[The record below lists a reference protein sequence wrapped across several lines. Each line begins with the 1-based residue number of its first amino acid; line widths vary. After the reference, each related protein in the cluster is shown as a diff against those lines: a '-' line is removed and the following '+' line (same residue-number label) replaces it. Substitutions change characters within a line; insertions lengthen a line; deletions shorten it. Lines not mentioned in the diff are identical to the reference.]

1 MPFRSKNPSDP
12 SNASRRRFCQ
22 QALLLPLLAACE
34 KAERSPGPQSGMAL
48 PAVELPLLNGG
59 NYLFTEKSTPCLI
72 NFWATWCTPC
82 RAEMAA
88 LNRLHADYAAR
99 GLSVIAVSVDE
110 DANLVRE
117 FVRKE
122 ALTLPV
128 LLDRGSKLATSAF
141 GVRALPTSLLVN
153 GQARVS
159 AVWLGERDWDTADV
173 RAAITQ
179 SLGG

>member
-1 MPFRSKNPSDP
+1 M
-12 SNASRRRFCQ
+12 
-22 QALLLPLLAACE
+22 LLPLLAACDR
-34 KAERSPGPQSGMAL
+34 AERNPGPQTGMVL
-48 PAVELPLLNGG
+48 PSVELPLLNGG

-72 NFWATWCTPC
+72 NFWATWCPPC

-88 LNRLHADYAAR
+88 LNRLSADYAAR
-99 GLSVIAVSVDE
+99 GLGVVAVSVDE

-159 AVWLGERDWDTADV
+159 AVWLGERDWDAADV
-173 RAAITQ
+173 RAAIVQ